1 MLGLGGH
8 YALRLLFE
16 IVEINHIL
24 GGGNKMTER
33 LKGKIAL
40 ITGGSSG
47 IGRAAAQLFSREG
60 AKVVIAD
67 INVEGGE
74 ETVGSITDAGGEALF
89 VRTDVSK
96 SGDVEALI
104 KKIIEIYG
112 RLDCAYNNA
121 GILGDVVSI
130 INHTEENWD
139 RVLGTNLRGTWL
151 CMKYEILQMLEQGS
165 GSIVNT
171 TSTTGLYVGGKFRS
185 AYSASK
191 AGIVSL
197 SKVAALEYA
206 EYGLRV
212 NVICPSARTP
222 MMEQFFELN
231 PEAEADFTAQMP
243 MGRIFAPEEIVEG
256 ALWLCSDASSFVT
269 GHVLAVEGGTHCQ

>member
-1 MLGLGGH
+1 
-8 YALRLLFE
+8 
-16 IVEINHIL
+16 
-24 GGGNKMTER
+24 MTDR
-33 LKGKIAL
+33 LKDKVAL

-67 INVEGGE
+67 TNVEGGE
-74 ETVGSITDAGGEALF
+74 ETVRSINDAVGEALF

-96 SGDVEALI
+96 SADVEALI
-104 KKIIEIYG
+104 KKIIDIYG
-112 RLDCAYNNA
+112 QLDCAYNNA
-121 GILGDVVSI
+121 GILGDVISI
-130 INHTEENWD
+130 VDHTEESWN
-139 RVLGTNLRGTWL
+139 RVLETNLKGTWL
-151 CMKYEILQMLEQGS
+151 CMKYEIPPMLERGS

-171 TSTTGLYVGGKFRS
+171 TSTTGLFIGGKYRS

-206 EYGLRV
+206 EYGLRI

-269 GHVLAVEGGTHCQ
+269 GHVLAAEGGFLCR

>member
-1 MLGLGGH
+1 MP
-8 YALRLLFE
+8 
-16 IVEINHIL
+16 
-24 GGGNKMTER
+24 ER

-74 ETVGSITDAGGEALF
+74 ETVRSVSDAGGEAHF

-96 SGDVEALI
+96 SAEVEALI
-104 KKIIEIYG
+104 KKIIEMYS

-121 GILGDVVSI
+121 GIMGDMVSVVD
-130 INHTEENWD
+130 HTEEIWN
-139 RVLGTNLRGTWL
+139 RTLETNLKGAWL
-151 CMKYEILQMLEQGS
+151 CMKYEIPQMLKQGS
-165 GSIVNT
+165 GAIVNT
-171 TSTTGLYVGGKFRS
+171 TSTTGLFIGGRYRS

-206 EYGLRV
+206 EYGLRI

-222 MMEQFFELN
+222 MLEQMFELN
-231 PEAEADFTAQMP
+231 PQAEADFIDQMP
-243 MGRIFAPEEIVEG
+243 MGRIAAPEEVAEG

-269 GHVLAVEGGTHCQ
+269 GHVLAVEGGILCQ

>member
-1 MLGLGGH
+1 
-8 YALRLLFE
+8 
-16 IVEINHIL
+16 
-24 GGGNKMTER
+24 MTER

-269 GHVLAVEGGTHCQ
+269 GHVLAAEGGFLCR

>member
-1 MLGLGGH
+1 
-8 YALRLLFE
+8 
-16 IVEINHIL
+16 
-24 GGGNKMTER
+24 MTER
-33 LKGKIAL
+33 LKDKIAL

-67 INVEGGE
+67 INEEGGE
-74 ETVGSITDAGGEALF
+74 ETVRNISDTGGEAHF
-89 VRTDVSK
+89 IRTDVSK
-96 SGDVEALI
+96 SDDVEALI
-104 KKIIEIYG
+104 KKIVKMYS

-121 GILGDVVSI
+121 GVFGEVVSVVDY
-130 INHTEENWD
+130 TEESWN
-139 RVLGTNLRGTWL
+139 RVIETNLKGTWL
-151 CMKYEILQMLEQGS
+151 CMKYEIPQMVKQGS

-171 TSTTGLYVGGKFRS
+171 TSTTGLFVGGRYRS

-206 EYGLRV
+206 EYGLRI
-212 NVICPSARTP
+212 NVICPTARTP

-231 PEAEADFTAQMP
+231 PEAEADFTAQLP
-243 MGRIFAPEEIVEG
+243 MGRIFTPEEIVEG
-256 ALWLCSDASSFVT
+256 ALWLLSDKSSFVT
-269 GHVLAVEGGTHCQ
+269 GHVLAAEGGILCR

>member
-1 MLGLGGH
+1 MPD
-8 YALRLLFE
+8 RM
-16 IVEINHIL
+16 
-24 GGGNKMTER
+24 KD
-33 LKGKIAL
+33 KIAL

-47 IGRAAAQLFSREG
+47 IGRAASQLFSREG
-60 AKVVIAD
+60 AKVIIAD

-74 ETVGSITDAGGEALF
+74 ETVQSISDAGGEAHF
-89 VRTDVSK
+89 IRTDVSK
-96 SGDVEALI
+96 STEVEALI
-104 KKIIEIYG
+104 KKIIEMYS

-121 GILGDVVSI
+121 GILGDVVSTI
-130 INHTEENWD
+130 DHTEESWN
-139 RVLGTNLRGTWL
+139 RTIETNLKGTWL
-151 CMKYEILQMLEQGS
+151 CMKYEIPQMLEQGS

-171 TSTTGLYVGGKFRS
+171 TATTGMYVGGKYRC

-222 MMEQFFELN
+222 LMEQFFETN
-231 PEAEADFTAQMP
+231 PEAEADFTTQMP

-269 GHVLAVEGGTHCQ
+269 GHVLAAEGGFLCR

>member
-1 MLGLGGH
+1 
-8 YALRLLFE
+8 
-16 IVEINHIL
+16 
-24 GGGNKMTER
+24 MTER

-60 AKVVIAD
+60 AKVIIAD

-74 ETVGSITDAGGEALF
+74 ETVRSITDAGGEAHF

-96 SGDVEALI
+96 SAEVEALI
-104 KKIIEIYG
+104 KKIIEIYS

-121 GILGDVVSI
+121 GILGDVVSVVD
-130 INHTEENWD
+130 HTEESWN
-139 RVLGTNLRGTWL
+139 RTLETNLKGTWL
-151 CMKYEILQMLEQGS
+151 CMKYEIPQMLEQGS

-171 TSTTGLYVGGKFRS
+171 TSTTGLFIGGRYRS

-243 MGRIFAPEEIVEG
+243 MGRIFAPEEVVEG

-269 GHVLAVEGGTHCQ
+269 GHVLAAEGGFLCR